1 MFVGGR
7 VAAVLEDLWHPLE
20 HVNGRAWPSL
30 GQVKHLPGVQQT
42 LEPEG
47 GCAAAGG
54 DYAAERSDGALFSY
68 MRRVCSCSSI
78 VVNLQDVSS

>member
-1 MFVGGR
+1 M
-7 VAAVLEDLWHPLE
+7 AAVLEDLWHPLE
-20 HVNGRAWPSL
+20 HVYGRAWPSL

-42 LEPEG
+42 LEPGGGWVAGGG
-47 GCAAAGG
+47 GCAAVGG
-54 DYAAERSDGALFSY
+54 GCAAALFSY